1 VSWRLIHGLLNF
13 IIAVVVLNCS
23 IGAAVLVVVVVDD
36 VDGVGDVGDMIND
49 DEARGAGISTIMTD
63 VTV

>member
-23 IGAAVLVVVVVDD
+23 IGAAVLVVVVVGD
-36 VDGVGDVGDMIND
+36 VDGVGDMGDMIND

>member
-23 IGAAVLVVVVVDD
+23 IGAAVLVVVVVGD

>member
-23 IGAAVLVVVVVDD
+23 IGAAVLVVVVVGD
-36 VDGVGDVGDMIND
+36 VDDVGDVGDMIND
-49 DEARGAGISTIMTD
+49 D
-63 VTV
+63 